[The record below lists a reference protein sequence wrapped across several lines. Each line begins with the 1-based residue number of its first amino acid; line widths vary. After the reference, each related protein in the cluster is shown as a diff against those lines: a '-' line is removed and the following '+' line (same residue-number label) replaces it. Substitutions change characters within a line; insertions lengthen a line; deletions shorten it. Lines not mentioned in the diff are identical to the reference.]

1 MWKVIRRWVAAIFIV
16 LFVLYLSAILADDD
30 SGGVVWLIILFL
42 SILVSGSWATSGTV
56 KGYRQSK
63 DAGSSWMDSHG
74 WDKSTS
80 LEYRGWRLYVNNP
93 TQEVAIFNTA
103 NSTKQPDKVLRFGDI
118 RGADL
123 YQEKNVKGKSNVRV
137 VIQMI
142 DGTPYAIAV
151 TNRPLSPNSP
161 ELQQALAFARRVN
174 ELFSMIA
181 TGNVAGSASGKIYV
195 IAKCYNCG
203 QLLRGEPGRVGWCP
217 KCDAHLQMPTIDT
230 PGVRIEQR

>member
-1 MWKVIRRWVAAIFIV
+1 MGKVILRWIAAIFIV
-16 LFVLYLSAILADDD
+16 LFVLYLSAVLADDD
-30 SGGVVWLIILFL
+30 SGGVLWLIILFL

-56 KGYRQSK
+56 KVYHQNK
-63 DAGSSWMDSHG
+63 DAGSGWLDSHG

-80 LEYRGWRLYVNNP
+80 LEYRGWKLYVNNH
-93 TQEVAIFNTA
+93 TQEVAIFNTS

-118 RGADL
+118 RGAGL
-123 YQEKNVKGKSNVRV
+123 YQENIKGKSNVRV

-142 DGTPYAIAV
+142 DGKPYAMAV
-151 TNRPLSPNSP
+151 TNRPLSPTSP

-203 QLLRGEPGRVGWCP
+203 QLLRGEAGRAGWCP
-217 KCDAHLQMPTIDT
+217 KCDANIRMPDVTT
-230 PGVRIEQR
+230 PGVRIDHR